1 MGGMLV
7 HHHRLGKGLAAGKML
22 AVLGVVGIL
31 LLGVSIP
38 RADAG
43 IGGSNTPTW
52 PVTVTVGVTFNA
64 SVIIVNQST
73 PPNDTENVLL
83 TSLFTTPAC
92 ADSASQLCLAGNR
105 DPDVFEVLTAQGAG
119 STTPCANVVFV
130 IGNPDPL
137 TGEVQL
143 TPQSTITLG
152 PANGLDD
159 GPKTCQVNLTLRAK
173 KLPSNPA
180 IPGTGTTDPLT
191 RATLQGVVSTLN
203 GTASGSAQ
211 TTVQPTTPNVAT
223 TSNPNTSGLL
233 PGTSVTDTAT
243 VSGPA
248 GVVTPT
254 GTVAFFLCQPAQ
266 VTAAGCPAGGTQV
279 GPAKTLVNGSATS
292 DATNNTNAAG
302 KYCWRAQYSGDTNY
316 APASHTDATGECF
329 SVTPPPPEISTQPQP
344 NNGTV
349 LQTALADVATL
360 TGGSNLTGT
369 ITFSL
374 FAPSDPPCTGSPVFT
389 SVVIVNGAGSYTSG
403 TFPASSVTVDGT
415 YQWVAVYSGDANNPS
430 VASGCGQEPVVIRP
444 PAIPTLSEWG
454 MILFVMILVGVGAL
468 MIGRRRSI
476 SVG

>member
-1 MGGMLV
+1 
-7 HHHRLGKGLAAGKML
+7 ML

-52 PVTVTVGVTFNA
+52 PVTVTVGVTFGA

-83 TSLFTTPAC
+83 TSLFVTPAC

-105 DPDVFEVLTAQGAG
+105 DPGIFDVLSAVGAAG
-119 STTPCANVVFV
+119 TTPCANVVFTV
-130 IGNPDPL
+130 GAPDAAS
-137 TGEVQL
+137 GEVQL

-152 PANGLDD
+152 PANGAEASR
-159 GPKTCQVNLTLRAK
+159 TCMVNLTLRAK
-173 KLPSNPA
+173 KVPANPA

-211 TTVQPTTPNVAT
+211 TTVQPVTPPVAT
-223 TSNPNTSGLL
+223 TSNPNTANNQR
-233 PGTSVTDTAT
+233 GTSVTDTAT
-243 VSGPA
+243 VSPA
-248 GVVTPT
+248 TGAPTPT

-266 VTAAGCPAGGTQV
+266 VTAAGCPTGGTQV
-279 GPAKTLVNGSATS
+279 GAAKTLVNGTATS
-292 DATNNTNAAG
+292 DATTNTNADG
-302 KYCWRAQYSGDTNY
+302 KYCWRAQYSGDASY
-316 APASHTDATGECF
+316 AAASHTDATAECF
-329 SVTPPPPEISTQPQP
+329 TVVPPPLQFSTQPTP

-349 LQTALADVATL
+349 LQTALNDVGTL
-360 TGGSNLTGT
+360 SGGSNPTGT

-374 FAPSDPPCTGSPVFT
+374 FPPSDPNCAGTAIFT
-389 SVVIVNGAGSYTSG
+389 SVVNVNGAGSYTSA
-403 TFPASSVTVDGT
+403 TFPADQVTPDGT
-415 YQWVAVYSGDANNPS
+415 FQWVAVYSGDANNPPRVS
-430 VASGCGQEPVVIRP
+430 VCGQEPVVIIP
-444 PAIPTLSEWG
+444 PAVPTLSEWG

-468 MIGRRRSI
+468 MLGRRRNI